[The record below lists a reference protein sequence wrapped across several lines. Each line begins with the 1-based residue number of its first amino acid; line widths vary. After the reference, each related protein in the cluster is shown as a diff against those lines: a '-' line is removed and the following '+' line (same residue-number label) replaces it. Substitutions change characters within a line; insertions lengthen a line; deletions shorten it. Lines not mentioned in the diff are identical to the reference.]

1 MLELLRR
8 QTQTRR
14 RPLRTSTAQACGLYP
29 AVGSPSS
36 DPRGVIIGREI
47 YSGKA
52 FIYDPFVL
60 YDPSARER
68 LASGHAL
75 IMGKSG
81 YGKSALEKCYV
92 LRQLR
97 FRERAFAVLDAQG
110 EDGVGEWDAI
120 ARAVGVKPIRLVYG
134 GDGDGVRLN
143 PLDPRIPS
151 KHQFAILSSMVEIV
165 GGPLTSETRFV
176 LSVAHRVALERGAGE
191 GRVAVLSD
199 IHDALTRPGTGL
211 LGKRQVSEEQ
221 MVTWGQP
228 ASLAMDQLCSD
239 ERDLAGLF
247 NGPTT
252 EGIDLDAKLIVFDLT
267 ALPREGDAMPLLMSV
282 IGPWLRWG
290 WIKPGDSIKRTLIVE
305 EAWHIL
311 SHRPVARLF
320 EEFVRYG
327 RRLGLSFWAIL
338 HHLADLRVA
347 EAPEAEAIL
356 KLTATRVIYHMD
368 RHEADITAD
377 YLQLPGWAR
386 DAITDGASKCAP
398 GKAVWQVGQR
408 VQLVE
413 HIRSRIEITLTNT
426 NTKMTEKAQVRDADQ
441 APIIPLINKGA
452 AA

>member
-1 MLELLRR
+1 MLRR

-47 YSGKA
+47 HSGKA
-52 FIYDPFVL
+52 FIFDPFVL

-68 LASGHAL
+68 LASGHVL
-75 IMGKSG
+75 VCGKSG

-120 ARAVGVKPIRLVYG
+120 ARAVGVKPVRLVYG
-134 GDGDGVRLN
+134 GGGQGVRLN
-143 PLDPRIPS
+143 PLDPRIPA
-151 KHQFAILSSMVEIV
+151 KHQFQILCSMVEIV
-165 GGPLTSETRFV
+165 SGGPVPSEARFV
-176 LSVAHRVALERGAGE
+176 LSVAHRAASDRAGRE
-191 GRVAVLSD
+191 GRVTVLGD
-199 IHDALTRPGTGL
+199 IHDALTRPGPGM
-211 LGKRQVSEEQ
+211 LGQREVTEQ
-221 MVTWGQP
+221 EMLSWGQP
-228 ASLAMDQLCSD
+228 VSLAMDQLCSED
-239 ERDLAGLF
+239 RDLAGLF

-252 EGIDLDAKLIVFDLT
+252 AGIDLDAKLIVFDL
-267 ALPREGDAMPLLMSV
+267 AGLPREGVAMPLLMSV

-290 WIKPGDSIKRTLIVE
+290 WIKPGDSVKRTLICE

-320 EEFVRYG
+320 EELVRYG

-347 EAPEAEAIL
+347 EAPEAESIL

-368 RHEADITAD
+368 KHEADLTAD
-377 YLQLPGWAR
+377 YLQLSDWAR
-386 DAITDGASKCAP
+386 AAITDGASRCAP
-398 GKAVWQVGQR
+398 GNAVWQVGQR

-413 HIRSRIEITLTNT
+413 HIRSGIEIRLTNT
-426 NTKMTEKAQVRDADQ
+426 NSKMTEHRTYRRGMDE
-441 APIIPLINKGA
+441 APIIPMLNKGNS
-452 AA
+452 

>member
-1 MLELLRR
+1 MLELLRP
-8 QTQTRR
+8 QSQTRR
-14 RPLRTSTAQACGLYP
+14 RPLRTSTSQACGLYP
-29 AVGSPSS
+29 AVGSPSW

-60 YDPSARER
+60 YNPDSRER
-68 LASGHAL
+68 LPSGHGMIL
-75 IMGKSG
+75 GKSG
-81 YGKSALEKCYV
+81 SGKSSLWKCYV

-97 FRERAFAVLDAQG
+97 FRERTFAVLDAQG

-120 ARAVGVKPIRLVYG
+120 ARALGVRPIRLVYG

-143 PLDPRIPS
+143 PMDARIPG
-151 KHQFAILSSMVEIV
+151 KHQFAILCSMVEIIS
-165 GGPLTSETRFV
+165 GALTSETRFV
-176 LSVAHRVALERGAGE
+176 LSVAHRTALERAAGE

-199 IHDALTRPGTGL
+199 IHDALTRPGPGM
-211 LGKRQVSEEQ
+211 LGKREVSEEQ
-221 MVTWGQP
+221 MVAWGQS

-239 ERDLAGLF
+239 DRDLAGLF
-247 NGPTT
+247 DGPTT

-267 ALPREGDAMPLLMSV
+267 ALPREGHAMPLLMSV

-290 WIKPGDSIKRTLIVE
+290 WIRPGDSVKRTLIVE

-311 SHRPVARLF
+311 THRPVARLF
-320 EEFVRYG
+320 EEFIRYG

-338 HHLADLRVA
+338 HHLADLRIA

-368 RHEADITAD
+368 RHEADITAA
-377 YLQLPGWAR
+377 YLQLPSWAR
-386 DAITDGASKCAP
+386 DAITDGASSCAP
-398 GKAVWQVGQR
+398 GRAVWQVGQR

-413 HIRSRIEITLTNT
+413 HIRSRTEIPLTNT
-426 NTKMTEKAQVRDADQ
+426 NAKMTEKVRALPVS
-441 APIIPLINKGA
+441 APLIPMSSRVSQR
-452 AA
+452 